1 MATNKQILSK
11 QILQE
16 LGVISV
22 DLETEIISRYNKRG
36 NKILST
42 KPTISAQKNSKK
54 CPNKVSYNHRI
65 VCIRGKTYS
74 YSNIVY
80 AWFVGPI
87 PSGFLI
93 DHIDGNT
100 SNNNP
105 NNLRLYTQQE
115 NLQNNHKRREKIQK
129 SCIDE

>member
-1 MATNKQILSK
+1 MAINKQLLNK

-22 DLETEIISRYNKRG
+22 DLETEIISRYNARG
-36 NKILST
+36 NKVLQT
-42 KPTISAQKNSKK
+42 KPTVSQQKNSKK
-54 CPNKVSYNHRI
+54 HEDKVSYKHRI

-87 PSGFLI
+87 PAGFLI
-93 DHIDGNT
+93 DHINGKTDDNR
-100 SNNNP
+100 P
-105 NNLRLYTQQE
+105 ENLRLYT
-115 NLQNNHKRREKIQK
+115 
-129 SCIDE
+129 